1 MAVRIVTDSTADLPN
16 DLVRALGIVVV
27 PLHIYFGAERFRDG
41 ADISHDEFYGRL
53 TAGTGP
59 LPRTAAPSSA
69 DFASAYDAL
78 AADSDG
84 IVSIHLS
91 SALSAT
97 YRAAV
102 IGVSESARGCRIE
115 VVDSTSVSLGLGLL
129 VLQAAELARDGASL
143 DEILATT
150 RSAIPRV
157 RFFGV
162 LHTLEYLRRG
172 GRIGRASAFLGSV
185 LQVKPI
191 VGLADGVAY
200 PIERARGRRRAL
212 TRLCELIS
220 DCGQIARVAVGHTTD
235 AAGMESLEKYVAG
248 IAPELDIIRARCGA
262 TLGTYL
268 GPGAFGSG
276 LILASS

>member
-1 MAVRIVTDSTADLPN
+1 MAVRIVTDSTADLPD
-16 DLVRALGIVVV
+16 DLVRALDIVVV
-27 PLHIYFGAERFRDG
+27 PLHIYFGADRFRDG
-41 ADISHDEFYGRL
+41 VDISHDEFYRRL
-53 TAGTGP
+53 TAGTSP

-69 DFASAYDAL
+69 DFASAYDSL
-78 AADSDG
+78 AAASDG

-102 IGVSESARGCRIE
+102 IGVTESARGCRTE
-115 VVDSTSVSLGLGLL
+115 VIDSTNVSLGLGLL
-129 VLQAAELARDGASL
+129 VLQAAELAREGASL
-143 DEILATT
+143 DEILDAT
-150 RSAIPRV
+150 RSAIPRI

-162 LHTLEYLRRG
+162 LDTLEYLRRG
-172 GRIGRASAFLGSV
+172 GRIGRASALLGSV

-212 TRLCELIS
+212 ARVCELIS
-220 DCGQIARVAVGHTTD
+220 GCGRLARVAVAHTTD
-235 AAGMESLEKYVAG
+235 EAGMESLAEYVTG
-248 IAPELDIIRARCGA
+248 VAPELSVIRARCGA

-268 GPGAFGSG
+268 GPGAFGTG
-276 LILASS
+276 LILADS